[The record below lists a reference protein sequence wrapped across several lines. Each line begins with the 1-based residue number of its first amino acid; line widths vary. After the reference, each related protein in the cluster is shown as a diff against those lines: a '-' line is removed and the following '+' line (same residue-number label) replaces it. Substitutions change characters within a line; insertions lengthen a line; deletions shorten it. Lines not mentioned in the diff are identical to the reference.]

1 MTRLNVVKL
10 THTHSL
16 TVITAQS
23 RNQPPHCTQSVLYEA
38 WQVKIT
44 FTGHW
49 AAKVEITTKHTN
61 YCSSADLK
69 AEFIV
74 STDDQPDIVLS
85 PTATGSAK
93 N

>member
-1 MTRLNVVKL
+1 M
-10 THTHSL
+10 
-16 TVITAQS
+16 
-23 RNQPPHCTQSVLYEA
+23 
-38 WQVKIT
+38 
-44 FTGHW
+44 
-49 AAKVEITTKHTN
+49 TTKHTN

-93 N
+93 NQSTAFCYKAGLRSVLYIMFACGNTFLTCVMSVYYRSAATALQR